1 MISSRS
7 TTEKEPSGWENT
19 YPQCI
24 PIARFALISLNKR
37 TLSCGAQWTG
47 ETKFL
52 GSYALKIIG
61 QYPTTNK
68 MFETKA
74 IHPIGIKARSKPP
87 NLSPISLNAG
97 HTGRS
102 SSFSPSNTARYP
114 VSPPKNTFT
123 SFDST
128 THEAQSVL
136 NRSKIPRPVKCWQ
149 GVQVSLNSSVR
160 GAPVS
165 TALGRPMVMFRLSH
179 QSRQWK
185 RSAGI
190 PIEEK

>member
-1 MISSRS
+1 MYYQKKR
-7 TTEKEPSGWENT
+7 EMKAT
-19 YPQCI
+19 Y
-24 PIARFALISLNKR
+24 
-37 TLSCGAQWTG
+37 
-47 ETKFL
+47 
-52 GSYALKIIG
+52 
-61 QYPTTNK
+61 
-68 MFETKA
+68 
-74 IHPIGIKARSKPP
+74 PIGIKARSKPP

-97 HTGRS
+97 HTGTS

-128 THEAQSVL
+128 THEDQSVL
-136 NRSKIPRPVKCWQ
+136 NRSRSPRPVKCWQ
-149 GVQVSLNSSVR
+149 GVQVNLNSSVR
-160 GAPVS
+160 GTPVS
-165 TALGRPMVMFRLSH
+165 TALGRLTVTLRLSH